1 MSSIFVILNLKVFY
15 VIKNTFSET
24 EDIAYKNI
32 VHKQKTSY
40 PLFIYQPRGQG
51 LGKDTLGTR
60 AVR

>member
-1 MSSIFVILNLKVFY
+1 MKL
-15 VIKNTFSET
+15 
-24 EDIAYKNI
+24 EDCQQDVKDLVLLIKNI